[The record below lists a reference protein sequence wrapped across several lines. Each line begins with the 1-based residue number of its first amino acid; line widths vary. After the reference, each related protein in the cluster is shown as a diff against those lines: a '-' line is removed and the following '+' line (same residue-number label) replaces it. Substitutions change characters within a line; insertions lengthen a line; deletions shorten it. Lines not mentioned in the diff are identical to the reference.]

1 MDGGEANLRLRGG
14 LNVPGSTI
22 PPPFMFHF
30 RSLRDSLSH
39 RPSNSRRSVA
49 RPRLGRRTETQSFVL
64 TAEALEVRRE
74 L

>member
-1 MDGGEANLRLRGG
+1 MDGGEANLQLRGG

-39 RPSNSRRSVA
+39 RPPASRRSVA
-49 RPRLGRRTETQSFVL
+49 RP
-64 TAEALEVRRE
+64 
-74 L
+74 